1 MVRPEFQR
9 RGLGRLLT
17 EKCNEVA
24 DARGAA
30 TYVRAQPGAAG
41 LFIQTGYEV
50 LERIDFDLND
60 FGAEGGRTAI
70 FVMRREPGAKEQR
83 GRSLD

>member
-1 MVRPEFQR
+1 MVRPEYQR

-24 DARGAA
+24 DAGGAA

-50 LERIDFDLND
+50 LERFDFDLND
-60 FGAEGGRTAI
+60 FGAEGGRTAV
-70 FVMRREPGAKEQR
+70 FVMKREPGAKEQR
-83 GRSLD
+83 GRRLD